1 MPEEILHLSRYK
13 VRIVAHLSLS
23 VFQIIAGVFIIAA
36 AWGVIQGLAILL
48 LGMWGIIATITEL
61 RELNPRQVQLWYLFK
76 GIVFFIV
83 GLLLLLRISV
93 YSNSILTAAGFLG
106 VLYGGWCTFSSISQ
120 LRALGNLRQ

>member
-76 GIVFFIV
+76 GIV
-83 GLLLLLRISV
+83 
-93 YSNSILTAAGFLG
+93 
-106 VLYGGWCTFSSISQ
+106 
-120 LRALGNLRQ
+120 LRA

>member
-13 VRIVAHLSLS
+13 VRIVAHLSLC

-120 LRALGNLRQ
+120 LRPLGNLRQ